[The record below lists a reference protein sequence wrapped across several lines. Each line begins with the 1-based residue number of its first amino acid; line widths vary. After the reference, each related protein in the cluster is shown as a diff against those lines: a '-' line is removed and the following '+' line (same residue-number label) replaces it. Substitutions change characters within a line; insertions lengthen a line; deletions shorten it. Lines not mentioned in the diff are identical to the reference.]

1 MRLALSLA
9 TFLVLCGAVDLA
21 GQTLTSGTETRCAQ
35 LFDTTPNVSNS
46 SVAKDAILNITALD
60 VQGHP
65 VRDLTSTDL
74 QIFDD
79 GKPQQI
85 SCFKASAAQATT
97 KNPAPTT
104 TLILFDLL
112 NSIPGRREDTST
124 LIIRALEPLETG
136 DSVYLYLLTNRG
148 DIYPVHALG
157 VPPQTMSPS
166 EPGGFEENGKPT
178 DAPWTQQIHPLLDQ
192 AIQNVNRLRLKDYTD
207 QGVVAAATFL
217 ALNELGEKFIK
228 IPGPKTIVWLT
239 RGVPNW
245 LDYPYG
251 CRDAIFPEGSGSYVA
266 GKCGTDCTRRAVSKC
281 IDYTP
286 FLRHFSAKLAR
297 IDTVIYS
304 VEVKAEGA
312 LPPAD
317 RGRAKDTLQQLA
329 DLTGGRMYSNGEVER
344 AISDSLKNA
353 RARYQLAYAAPLPD
367 GKYHKLSVVCTHE
380 GVRIESQQG
389 YFAAQP

>member
-1 MRLALSLA
+1 MRLALWLV

-21 GQTLTSGTETRCAQ
+21 GQTTGTETSRAQ
-35 LFDTTPNVSNS
+35 LFDATPNASNS
-46 SVAKDAILNITALD
+46 NVPDAKDVILNVTALD
-60 VQGHP
+60 AQGYP
-65 VRDLTSTDL
+65 VSDLTSADF

-85 SCFKASAAQATT
+85 SSFKASAVQATVKT
-97 KNPAPTT
+97 LAPTT

-148 DIYPVHALG
+148 DFYPVRALG
-157 VPPQTMSPS
+157 MLTQTMRPS
-166 EPGGFEENGKPT
+166 QPGGVEENGKLT
-178 DAPWTQQIHPLLDQ
+178 DASWTRQIHPLLDQ
-192 AIQNVNRLRLKDYTD
+192 AIQNVNGLRLKDYTD
-207 QGVVAAATFL
+207 QGVVAATTFL
-217 ALNELGEKFIK
+217 ALNELGEKLIK

-239 RGVPNW
+239 RGAPNW

-266 GKCGTDCTRRAVSKC
+266 GKCGNDCTRRAVSKC

-297 IDTVIYS
+297 IDTVVYS
-304 VEVKAEGA
+304 VEVNAEGA

-344 AISDSLKNA
+344 AISDSIKNA

-367 GKYHKLSVVCTHE
+367 GKYHKLRVVCTQE
-380 GVRIESQQG
+380 DVRIESQQG